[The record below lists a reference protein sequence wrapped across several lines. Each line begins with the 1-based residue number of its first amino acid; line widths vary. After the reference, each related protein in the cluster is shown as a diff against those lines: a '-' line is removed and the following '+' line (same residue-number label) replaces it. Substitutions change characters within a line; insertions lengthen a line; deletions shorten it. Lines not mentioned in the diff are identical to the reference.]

1 MVAILVGNIPVYQSD
16 LGTDVENLRFK
27 IRDDKLATSGY
38 PEADGVVCSGAAG
51 LFKHRYLQA
60 EYPDRSVIR
69 YPAGTILD
77 IPTVAQDAI
86 NDGAVCVHLEG
97 EEWTFIPPSFMPG
110 NPEPNY
116 VEYPVDAGVAQVET
130 GVTNYTS
137 DLLGGIRVK
146 YKVELFPNQI
156 LTAIKQCLT
165 DPEIGTFP
173 CTAGSQIKPR
183 HLTVRARREGNRQI
197 ARKTLPAEAGGADIL
212 LCAAQLLATGYC
224 VSYKGESARNVQVL
238 LNITA
243 A

>member
-16 LGTDVENLRFK
+16 TGVDVENLRFK
-27 IRDDKLATSGY
+27 IRSDKLEVSGY
-38 PEADGVVCSGAAG
+38 PEAEGVICSGAAS
-51 LFKHRYLQA
+51 LFKHRHIQA
-60 EYPDRSVIR
+60 QYADRSVIR
-69 YPAGTILD
+69 YPAGTIAD
-77 IPTVAQDAI
+77 IPNVAQSAI

-110 NPEPNY
+110 DPEPNY
-116 VEYPVDAGVAQVET
+116 VEYPVDAGVAQIET
-130 GVTNYTS
+130 GVANYTS
-137 DLLGGIRVK
+137 DILGGIRVK
-146 YKVELFPNQI
+146 YKIELLPNQI
-156 LTAIKQCLT
+156 LTAVRQCLV

-197 ARKTLPAEAGGADIL
+197 ARKTIPEQAGGEDIL
-212 LCAAQLLATGYC
+212 NCAAQLLATGYC
-224 VSYKGESARNVQVL
+224 VSYKGESARNLQVL